1 MADVFT
7 IYKLIVL
14 YMAQQS
20 KEELTNSQISQFVL
34 DRDYTD
40 YFHLQQVLSELVETG
55 LLKKRT
61 KSNSSYYDITEE
73 GSKTLFYFEKD
84 LSSEIKKEVE
94 EFLKDCG
101 VQTEKKIQTPADYF
115 ETPQGGYAVHCQY
128 IEKDATMLDLTLSAP
143 SLEAARAI
151 CRNWPE
157 KSLDVYAAVMGEL
170 I

>member
-73 GSKTLFYFEKD
+73 GSKTLFYFE
-84 LSSEIKKEVE
+84 
-94 EFLKDCG
+94 
-101 VQTEKKIQTPADYF
+101 
-115 ETPQGGYAVHCQY
+115 
-128 IEKDATMLDLTLSAP
+128 
-143 SLEAARAI
+143 RI
-151 CRNWPE
+151 CRQRLRKRWKNF
-157 KSLDVYAAVMGEL
+157 
-170 I
+170 

>member
-1 MADVFT
+1 MSDVFT
-7 IYKLIVL
+7 LYKLIVL

-20 KEELTNSQISQFVL
+20 REELTNSQISQFVL

-61 KSNSSYYDITEE
+61 VSNSSHYEITEE

-101 VQTEKKIQTPADYF
+101 VQAEQRIQTPADYF
-115 ETPQGGYAVHCQY
+115 ETPQGGYAVRCQY
-128 IEKDATMLDLTLSAP
+128 IEKDTTILDLTLSAP
-143 SLEAARAI
+143 NLEAARAI
-151 CRNWPE
+151 CWNWPK
-157 KSLDVYAAVMGEL
+157 KSPDIYAAVMGEL

>member
-1 MADVFT
+1 
-7 IYKLIVL
+7 
-14 YMAQQS
+14 MAQQS
-20 KEELTNSQISQFVL
+20 REELTNSQISQFVL

-61 KSNSSYYDITEE
+61 VSNSSHNEITEE

-101 VQTEKKIQTPADYF
+101 VQAEQRIQTPADYF
-115 ETPQGGYAVHCQY
+115 ETPQGGYAVRCQY
-128 IEKDATMLDLTLSAP
+128 IEKDTTILDLTLSAP
-143 SLEAARAI
+143 NLEAARAI
-151 CRNWPE
+151 CRNWPK
-157 KSLDVYAAVMGEL
+157 KSPDIYAAVMGEL

>member
-1 MADVFT
+1 MSDVFT
-7 IYKLIVL
+7 LYKLIVL

-20 KEELTNSQISQFVL
+20 REELTNSQISQFVL

-61 KSNSSYYDITEE
+61 VSNSSHYEITEE

-101 VQTEKKIQTPADYF
+101 VQAEQWIQTPADYF
-115 ETPQGGYAVHCQY
+115 ETPQGGYAVRCQY
-128 IEKDATMLDLTLSAP
+128 IEKDTTILDLTLSAP
-143 SLEAARAI
+143 NLEAARAI
-151 CRNWPE
+151 CRNWPK
-157 KSLDVYAAVMGEL
+157 KSPDIYAAVMGEL

>member
-14 YMAQQS
+14 YMGQQS

-101 VQTEKKIQTPADYF
+101 V
-115 ETPQGGYAVHCQY
+115 
-128 IEKDATMLDLTLSAP
+128 
-143 SLEAARAI
+143 
-151 CRNWPE
+151 
-157 KSLDVYAAVMGEL
+157 
-170 I
+170 

>member
-1 MADVFT
+1 M
-7 IYKLIVL
+7 
-14 YMAQQS
+14 
-20 KEELTNSQISQFVL
+20 TNSQISQFVL

-61 KSNSSYYDITEE
+61 VSNSSHYEITEE

-101 VQTEKKIQTPADYF
+101 VQAEQRIQTPADYF
-115 ETPQGGYAVHCQY
+115 ETPQGGYAVRCQY
-128 IEKDATMLDLTLSAP
+128 IEKDTTILDLTLSAP
-143 SLEAARAI
+143 NLEAARAI
-151 CRNWPE
+151 CRNWPK
-157 KSLDVYAAVMGEL
+157 KSPDIYTAVMGEL

>member
-1 MADVFT
+1 MSDVFT
-7 IYKLIVL
+7 LYKLIVL

-20 KEELTNSQISQFVL
+20 REELTNSQISQFVL

-61 KSNSSYYDITEE
+61 VSNSSHYEITEE

-101 VQTEKKIQTPADYF
+101 VQEEQRIQTPADYF
-115 ETPQGGYAVHCQY
+115 ETPQGGYAVRCQY
-128 IEKDATMLDLTLSAP
+128 IEKDTTILDLTLSAP
-143 SLEAARAI
+143 NLEAARAI
-151 CRNWPE
+151 CRNWPK
-157 KSLDVYAAVMGEL
+157 KSPDIYAAVMGEL

>member
-1 MADVFT
+1 MSDVFT
-7 IYKLIVL
+7 LYKLIVL

-20 KEELTNSQISQFVL
+20 REELTNSQISQFVL

-61 KSNSSYYDITEE
+61 VSNSSHYEITEE

-101 VQTEKKIQTPADYF
+101 VQAEQRIQTPADYF
-115 ETPQGGYAVHCQY
+115 ETPQGGYAVRCQY
-128 IEKDATMLDLTLSAP
+128 IEKDTTILDLTLSAP
-143 SLEAARAI
+143 NLEAARAI
-151 CRNWPE
+151 CRNWPK
-157 KSLDVYAAVMGEL
+157 KSPDIYAAVMGEL

>member
-1 MADVFT
+1 MPDVFT
-7 IYKLIVL
+7 LYKLIVL

-20 KEELTNSQISQFVL
+20 REELTNSQISQFVL

-61 KSNSSYYDITEE
+61 VSNSSHYEITEE

-84 LSSEIKKEVE
+84 LSSEIKTEVE

-101 VQTEKKIQTPADYF
+101 VQAEQRIQTPADYF
-115 ETPQGGYAVHCQY
+115 ETPQGGYAVRCQY
-128 IEKDATMLDLTLSAP
+128 IEKDTTILDLTLSAP
-143 SLEAARAI
+143 NLEAARAI
-151 CRNWPE
+151 CRNWPK
-157 KSLDVYAAVMGEL
+157 KSPDIYAAVMGEL

>member
-1 MADVFT
+1 MSDVFT
-7 IYKLIVL
+7 LYKLIVL

-20 KEELTNSQISQFVL
+20 REELTNSQISQFVL

-61 KSNSSYYDITEE
+61 VSNSSHYEITEE

-101 VQTEKKIQTPADYF
+101 VQAEQRIQTPADYF
-115 ETPQGGYAVHCQY
+115 ETPQGGYAVRCQY
-128 IEKDATMLDLTLSAP
+128 IEKDTTILDLTLSAP
-143 SLEAARAI
+143 NLEAARAI
-151 CRNWPE
+151 CRNWPK
-157 KSLDVYAAVMGEL
+157 KSPDIYTAVMGEL

>member
-84 LSSEIKKEVE
+84 LSSEIK
-94 EFLKDCG
+94 DCG

-115 ETPQGGYAVHCQY
+115 ETPQGGYAVRCQY

-151 CRNWPE
+151 CRNWPK
-157 KSLDVYAAVMGEL
+157 KSPDVYAAVMGEL

>member
-1 MADVFT
+1 MSDVFT
-7 IYKLIVL
+7 LYKLIVL

-20 KEELTNSQISQFVL
+20 REELTNSQISQFVL

-61 KSNSSYYDITEE
+61 VSNSSHYEITEE

-101 VQTEKKIQTPADYF
+101 VQAEQRIQTPADYF
-115 ETPQGGYAVHCQY
+115 ETPQGDTRC
-128 IEKDATMLDLTLSAP
+128 
-143 SLEAARAI
+143 AASILRRI
-151 CRNWPE
+151 PPYW
-157 KSLDVYAAVMGEL
+157 

>member
-1 MADVFT
+1 MSYVFT
-7 IYKLIVL
+7 LYILIVL
-14 YMAQQS
+14 YMAVQS
-20 KEELTNSQISQFVL
+20 RDELTNSQISQFVL

-61 KSNSSYYDITEE
+61 VSNSSHYEITEE

-101 VQTEKKIQTPADYF
+101 VQAEQRIQTPADYF
-115 ETPQGGYAVHCQY
+115 ETPQGGYAVRCQY
-128 IEKDATMLDLTLSAP
+128 IEKDTTILDLTLSAP
-143 SLEAARAI
+143 NLEAARAI
-151 CRNWPE
+151 CRNWPK
-157 KSLDVYAAVMGEL
+157 KSPDIYAAVMGEL